1 MKKVKTIVVDD
12 EPLARA
18 RIIKLLEDYDYIQ
31 LVGECKNGK
40 EAIKAIQDYQPDLAF
55 LDIQMPD
62 LNGFD
67 VLSDKSLKPLPFII
81 FVTAYDQYALK
92 AFDVQAVDY
101 LLKPYD
107 EDRFK
112 KAVDHAYIQIQQR
125 QQAQLHQKMM
135 QLITSHQQE
144 ADGYVYKLEYRD
156 KGIHKSVNV
165 ADISYLE
172 SDGNYIRIYTGTKNI
187 IIRQTLQSISEQLD
201 PALFLRIHR
210 SLLLNINFIDK
221 AVYEGNNQYAFVM
234 KDSKRLTSSR
244 SYKEPI
250 QLFLNDNPRYI

>member
-1 MKKVKTIVVDD
+1 MTKVKTIVVDD

-18 RIIKLLEDYDYIQ
+18 RIIKLLEAYEDIQ
-31 LVGECKNGK
+31 LVAECKNGK
-40 EAIKAIQDYQPDLAF
+40 EAIKAIRDYRPALAF

-67 VLSDKSLKPLPFII
+67 VLSDKTLKPLPFII
-81 FVTAYDQYALK
+81 FVTAFDQYALK

-107 EDRFK
+107 EDRFR
-112 KAVDHAYIQIQQR
+112 KAVEHACQQIQQQ

-144 ADGYVYKLEYRD
+144 ATAYLYKLEYRD
-156 KGIHKSVNV
+156 KGIDKSVDI
-165 ADISYLE
+165 ADVSHLA
-172 SDGNYIRIYTGTKNI
+172 SDGNYIRLHTGRRNI

-201 PALFLRIHR
+201 PGLFLRIHR

-221 AVYEGNNQYAFVM
+221 AVYEGNNQYAFIM
-234 KDSKRLTSSR
+234 KNGQRLISSR
-244 SYKEPI
+244 GYKAPI
-250 QLFLNDNPRYI
+250 QRFLHDNPQYI